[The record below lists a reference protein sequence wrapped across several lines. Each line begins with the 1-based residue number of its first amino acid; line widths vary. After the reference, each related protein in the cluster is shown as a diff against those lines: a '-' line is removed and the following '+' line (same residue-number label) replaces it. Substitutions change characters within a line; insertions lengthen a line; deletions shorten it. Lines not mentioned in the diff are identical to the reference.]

1 MRDKDLYQ
9 QILGI
14 RSPWRVTDVE
24 LAMKEESVTVHVAL
38 EPDSALSCPECGAE
52 CPGYDHRPRR
62 WRHLDTCQFKT
73 LLAADVPRVRCP
85 EHGVHQVAVPW
96 AEPNSGFTA
105 LFEALVIDWLGEAS
119 ISAVGRRL
127 GLSWSAIDTI
137 MQRAVRRGLARR
149 EQESPHHLNVDETSF
164 AKRHQYVTVVSD
176 SQTGNVLHV
185 SEGRTT
191 ESLESY
197 YETLEEAQKEGIESI
212 AMDMW
217 PAFIRAT
224 MAAVPDAREKIAF
237 DKFHVAKHLGEA
249 VDKVRRREHR
259 ELLAVGNKMLVGT
272 KYQWLTNP
280 TNMTR
285 EKWLSFKL
293 LRESALKTA
302 RAWALKETAMSLWHY
317 VSRGWAER
325 AWQGWLR
332 WAAHSRQEP
341 MKKVV
346 DMVRE
351 HLWGILNAIVLRV
364 HNGGA
369 ESINSRIQLM
379 KYRARGFRNKQ
390 RFINAIYFYL
400 GGLNLYPA
408 SAEKSITH
416 TNG

>member
-1 MRDKDLYQ
+1 
-9 QILGI
+9 
-14 RSPWRVTDVE
+14 
-24 LAMKEESVTVHVAL
+24 MKEESVTVHVAL
-38 EPDSALSCPECGAE
+38 EPGSVLHCPECGAE
-52 CPGYDHRPRR
+52 SPGYDHRSRR

-73 LLAADVPRVRCP
+73 ILAADVPRVRCP
-85 EHGVHQVAVPW
+85 EHGVHQIAVPW
-96 AEPNSGFTA
+96 AEPGSGFTA

-127 GLSWSAIDTI
+127 GLSWRAIDTI

-164 AKRHQYVTVVSD
+164 ARRHQYVTVVSD

-185 SEGRTT
+185 AEEHKS
-191 ESLESY
+191 ESLAGY
-197 YETLEEAQKEGIESI
+197 YETLNKAQKEAIKSVS
-212 AMDMW
+212 MDMW
-217 PAFIRAT
+217 PAFIKAT
-224 MAAVPDAREKIAF
+224 LAAVPGAREKIAF
-237 DKFHVAKHLGEA
+237 DKFHIAKYLGDA

-259 ELLAVGNKMLVGT
+259 ELLAMGDKTLVGT
-272 KYQWLTNP
+272 KYQWLKNP
-280 TNMTR
+280 ENMSR

-302 RAWALKETAMSLWHY
+302 RAWAMKETAMSLWHY

-325 AWQGWLR
+325 AWRGWLR

-346 DMVRE
+346 AMIRE
-351 HLWGILNAIVLRV
+351 HLWGIINAIILRV

-369 ESINSRIQLM
+369 ESINSRIQLL

-400 GGLNLYPA
+400 GGLNLYPDA
-408 SAEKSITH
+408 VPAGFTH
-416 TNG
+416 TKR